1 MTALTA
7 GPGSA
12 GASNPGNPSAS
23 NPNASGAKRVRRRIK
38 RGGWWIVAAALA
50 ALGVLWVFP
59 FIWMVSASLKT
70 SGEIF
75 GGGLGLVPETLQ
87 WENYSRAWI
96 DGRFGSY
103 LRNTVIVTL
112 ATTLIVVVR
121 CALAGYVIGRYRFPG
136 SRLIIAIFVATLFV
150 PTGYTIIPIVKVSLQ
165 LGLLN
170 SLAGMIL
177 ALGGAANVAAI
188 LIYAGYF
195 RGMPAE
201 LEEAAIV
208 DGAGFLRVFGTIMFP
223 LSMPVTA
230 TVAILTFLST
240 WNAFFLPLVFS
251 FSNPALR
258 TVSVGMQAFVGENS
272 TDWPGMAAAGV
283 ISILPVVILFIF
295 MQKYF
300 VEGIA
305 GAVKS

>member
-1 MTALTA
+1 MSTTTATT
-7 GPGSA
+7 
-12 GASNPGNPSAS
+12 GATRNLARN
-23 NPNASGAKRVRRRIK
+23 RIK
-38 RGGWWIVAAALA
+38 RRLPWWILAL
-50 ALGVLWVFP
+50 VLLVIAFIWVFP

-70 SGEIF
+70 SAEIF
-75 GGGLGLVPETLQ
+75 AGGLGLIPEALQ
-87 WENYSRAWI
+87 WENYYRAWE
-96 DGRFGSY
+96 DGNFRIY
-103 LRNTVIVTL
+103 LLNTVIVTV
-112 ATTLIVVVR
+112 ATVVIVVFR
-121 CALAGYVIGRYRFPG
+121 CALAGYVLGRYRFPG
-136 SRLIIAIFVATLFV
+136 SRLVIGILVATLFV
-150 PTGYTIIPIVKVSLQ
+150 PTGYTIIPIVKLSLE
-165 LGLLN
+165 LGLLDQ
-170 SLAGMIL
+170 LGGMIL
-177 ALGGAANVAAI
+177 ALAGGANVAAI

-208 DGAGFLRVFGTIMFP
+208 DGAGFLRTFLQIMLP

-230 TVAILTFLST
+230 TVGILTFLFT

-283 ISILPVVILFIF
+283 ISLLPIIVLFAF
-295 MQKYF
+295 MQRYF
-300 VEGIA
+300 IEGIA